1 MCNNVIVLYIFV
13 ILKLCAFFIIPFV
26 LILLRKK
33 KIFKIILYINIVI
46 LSFLLLSNIFKN
58 NACVYNSTKS
68 GIELVEKM
76 NKQEEINALHKE
88 NSSPSS
94 NVKPQLNYKT
104 YTGRTLYYY
113 NQNDE
118 SIKNAY
124 YKCNGK
130 KVYLNTVGSAFT
142 SLSISVS
149 TLYNSNVNP
158 VELFNYFKEDNFDMC
173 NADFSLE
180 NIYDSFVE
188 RYGLISLDQIS
199 SSMVEEAIR
208 NDGIVIAKLSSNEN
222 SKLTCDSNYIVIY
235 SIDLNGKYLI
245 ADPALPKKSY
255 VCPYSSDAYGNVI
268 SSDNMNKSWTF
279 SEINNEAVS
288 YYLVRRG

>member
-13 ILKLCAFFIIPFV
+13 ILKLCAFFIIPFI
-26 LILLRKK
+26 LILIRKK
-33 KIFKIILYINIVI
+33 KIFKIILYINILI
-46 LSFLLLSNIFKN
+46 LSFLLISNIFKS

-76 NKQEEINALHKE
+76 NQQEEINNLHKE
-88 NSSPSS
+88 GSSPSS
-94 NVKPQLNYKT
+94 NVQPQKNYKT
-104 YTGRTLYYY
+104 YTGKTLYYY

-149 TLYNSNVNP
+149 TLYNNNVNP
-158 VELFNYFKEDNFDMC
+158 VEIFNYFKEDNFDMC

-180 NIYDSFVE
+180 NIYDSLIE

-199 SSMVEEAIR
+199 SSMVEDSIR
-208 NDGIVIAKLSSNEN
+208 NGGIVIAKLSSNEN

-268 SSDNMNKSWTF
+268 SSENMNKSWTF
-279 SEINNEAVS
+279 NEINNEAVS